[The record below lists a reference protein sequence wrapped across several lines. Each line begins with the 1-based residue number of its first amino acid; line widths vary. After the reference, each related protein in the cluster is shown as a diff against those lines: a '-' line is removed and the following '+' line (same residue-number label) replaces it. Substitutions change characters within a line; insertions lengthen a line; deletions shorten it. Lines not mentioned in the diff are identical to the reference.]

1 MVWVH
6 CADVY
11 FENKKTT
18 SQKCDR
24 PTINNELKKLGK
36 IQSAFYHDYY
46 CPSFICFRAEIYK
59 TYYFFFLPSSRN
71 LMATIQSILTPR

>member
-11 FENKKTT
+11 FENKKNETT

-24 PTINNELKKLGK
+24 PTINNEQKKLGK

-46 CPSFICFRAEIYK
+46 CASFICFRAEIYK
-59 TYYFFFLPSSRN
+59 TYYFFFTKL
-71 LMATIQSILTPR
+71 

>member
-11 FENKKTT
+11 FENKKKNETT

-24 PTINNELKKLGK
+24 PTINNE
-36 IQSAFYHDYY
+36 
-46 CPSFICFRAEIYK
+46 
-59 TYYFFFLPSSRN
+59 
-71 LMATIQSILTPR
+71 